1 MVHPTLTV
9 DPGPARPDTSDWT
22 WVLVRPCP
30 QCGFDSS
37 HVLPIGVSQI
47 VRDAAARYAAVL
59 TRIDVAVRP
68 ADGVWSPLEYACHVR
83 DVCDV
88 MRGRLEA
95 TLAGGGESPVL
106 LDNWDQ
112 DATAVEKQYWR
123 SDPGEVG
130 AQLRGSFEAAA
141 AAFATPHRRQWA
153 WSAVRSDGATFTL
166 DTLGKYFVHDL
177 VHHLWD
183 VQG

>member
-1 MVHPTLTV
+1 MHDPTRAV

-30 QCGFDSS
+30 QCGYDSG
-37 HVLPIGVSQI
+37 HVLPIGVPQI
-47 VRDAAARYAAVL
+47 VRDAATRYAAVL
-59 TRIDVAVRP
+59 GRMDVAVRP
-68 ADGVWSPLEYACHVR
+68 GEGVWSPLEYACHVR

-88 MRGRLEA
+88 MRGRLERI
-95 TLAGGGESPVL
+95 LAGDGTTPVE

-123 SDPGEVG
+123 ADPGQVAVELQD
-130 AQLRGSFEAAA
+130 AFEAAA
-141 AAFATPHRRQWA
+141 AAFATPHRAQWS
-153 WSAVRSDGATFTL
+153 WSAVRSDGAMFTVE
-166 DTLGKYFVHDL
+166 TLAKYFVHDL